1 MDIFLSAIFAGTSR
15 GAIYALAALGLVLV
29 WRGAGVVNFAQMG
42 QAMFS
47 TYIASTLI
55 SHNYSYWIAF
65 VVALISG
72 GALGALVDLLV
83 MRPLSRKRSSS
94 VLDSP
99 AMRSTV
105 PVIASL
111 GILGVLQAAAGIIWA
126 AEERGFPTPVNSL
139 GLVING
145 KTMPFTAFDL
155 FVMGTVLIT
164 LIATTYF
171 FKGTGMGLAMRASA
185 LNPEVARL
193 SGIRIGFVRTLSWTI
208 SGVASSLAGL
218 LVTPSA
224 NLSPNTLDL
233 ILIIGFT
240 AAVVGGLDS
249 LLGSVIGGF
258 ALGLLVAFVNVYDAP
273 EDIFLAI
280 LVVLLT
286 VLIIRPQGILGS
298 KEVRRV

>member
-1 MDIFLSAIFAGTSR
+1 
-15 GAIYALAALGLVLV
+15 
-29 WRGAGVVNFAQMG
+29 
-42 QAMFS
+42 
-47 TYIASTLI
+47 
-55 SHNYSYWIAF
+55 
-65 VVALISG
+65 
-72 GALGALVDLLV
+72 
-83 MRPLSRKRSSS
+83 
-94 VLDSP
+94 
-99 AMRSTV
+99 
-105 PVIASL
+105 
-111 GILGVLQAAAGIIWA
+111 
-126 AEERGFPTPVNSL
+126 
-139 GLVING
+139 
-145 KTMPFTAFDL
+145 MPFTAFDL
-155 FVMGTVLIT
+155 FVIGIVFVT
-164 LIATTYF
+164 LVATTYF

-193 SGIRIGFVRTLSWTI
+193 SGIRIGFVRTLSWVI

-258 ALGLLVAFVNVYDAP
+258 GLGLLVAFVNVYDAP